1 MLTKHTENLSP
12 PTGMTYTH
20 IRFLKTAVKMRTP
33 LFAGPGVDQNSQ
45 GLLPH
50 TEHGVTGRQD
60 GRVGVA
66 SRTPDG
72 QGARLSWPSLW
83 YGVYTSPQFIPTTL
97 RARFLLWICSLHQ
110 LNILGETLYNQIVKF
125 ELPKLCNIQHL
136 GSRLGA
142 HLPAPPPPSSTAWD
156 RPADQVLAL
165 RLVSGWHF
173 SKKASSVLTFKVWIS
188 HWNVFLMDH

>member
-1 MLTKHTENLSP
+1 
-12 PTGMTYTH
+12 
-20 IRFLKTAVKMRTP
+20 MRTP

-50 TEHGVTGRQD
+50 TEHGEWQEGRMD
-60 GRVGVA
+60 GWVWRGGL
-66 SRTPDG
+66 PDG

-97 RARFLLWICSLHQ
+97 CSLFLLWIYSLHQ
-110 LNILGETLYNQIVKF
+110 LNILGETLYNQIVEF

-136 GSRLGA
+136 GSRLGV
-142 HLPAPPPPSSTAWD
+142 HLPAPPNSAAWD
-156 RPADQVLAL
+156 QPADQVLAL

-173 SKKASSVLTFKVWIS
+173 SKKASVLTFKVWIS
-188 HWNVFLMDH
+188 PWNVFLMDH